1 MAISSESERYE
12 LEKLTTLVLNS
23 EKVFRSSIDEGVK
36 ALDLFHGR
44 NHLDA
49 AQITALELRGQP
61 KQIHNIIREF
71 AMKLAGYL
79 SATRKEIDV
88 KPTAQDYSSVANVT
102 TDVIR
107 TIHQWNDIEQLHFH
121 GVLKLLLTG
130 LSVVEFS
137 VKKNG
142 KKDKY
147 GRPYYDISNDLVP
160 HSECYPDPWSRN
172 TMYKD
177 ASMFSRRKWTGYY
190 DSVRLFGEDK
200 VKMMAPYESVFSY
213 TSGYDIPQDAKTDLS
228 VKESVMYEV
237 IHTVLREGDKTI
249 SYHWNHSAGILKKED
264 MIYKN
269 IKFPYMVQRLF
280 PVDNMQEYYGVF
292 RDLFGTQDAINHS
305 IISMQHMLNTSKV
318 LIEEDAVKNV
328 QSFINEYNAIN
339 GVAVVQSGALKD
351 GKIKIQ
357 TFTPDLT
364 NYQNKV
370 QQDIDRAQRSIPI
383 NDAFQGLAPASDSGL
398 KVQIQQQSVIT
409 GQTYAVIGSDS
420 LLKQI
425 AIGNLELVKQYWTAE
440 QIIRVTDGPDR
451 DRWVQVNSPVVDPL
465 SGDMIFQVVRD
476 PDTGKPVKDENGKF
490 LMAPM
495 VNSDNTIGA
504 GEYEMIVKTRPSGI
518 GLQENEEMIMMAIQG
533 TGQIIG
539 QINPADVLS
548 MYAYLIRGKD
558 AKNSEDIAKIIEQ
571 NATMLRNRP
580 QLAAP
585 QGSSEP
591 VAA

>member
-1 MAISSESERYE
+1 MAISSSLEREE
-12 LEKLTTLVLNS
+12 LNKLETLALNS
-23 EKVFRSSIDEGVK
+23 EKVYRSSIDEGVH

-44 NHLDA
+44 KHLDA
-49 AQITALELRGQP
+49 EQVSILENRGQP

-88 KPTAQDYSSVANVT
+88 KPTSQDYSAVANVT

-107 TIHQWNDIEQLHFH
+107 TINQWNDIESMHFH
-121 GVLKLLLTG
+121 GVLRLLLTG
-130 LSVVEFS
+130 ISVVEFS

-142 KKDKY
+142 KRDKY
-147 GRPYYDISNDLVP
+147 GRPYYDIVTDLVP
-160 HSECYPDPWSRN
+160 HTECFLDPWSRN

-177 ASMFSRRKWTGYY
+177 AGMFTRRKWVSYY
-190 DSVRLFGEDK
+190 DAVRLFGADK
-200 VKMMAPYESVFSY
+200 VNQMVPYESIFSFQQ
-213 TSGYDIPQDAKTDLS
+213 GYDIPQDAKTDE
-228 VKESVMYEV
+228 VIKESVMYEV
-237 IHTVLREGDKTI
+237 IHTSLREDTKTV

-264 MIYKN
+264 MTYKN

-305 IISMQHMLNTSKV
+305 IIAMQHMLNTSKV
-318 LIEEDAVKNV
+318 IIEDDAVKDLKKFVN
-328 QSFINEYNAIN
+328 SYNAVN
-339 GVAVVQSGALKD
+339 GVAVVNPGALKD
-351 GKIKIQ
+351 GKVKIQ
-357 TFTPDLT
+357 TFTTDLL

-398 KVQIQQQSVIT
+398 KVQVQQQSVIT

-425 AIGNLELVKQYWTAE
+425 ATGTLELVKQYWTAE
-440 QIIRVTDGPDR
+440 QVIRVTEGPDR
-451 DRWVQVNSPVVDPL
+451 DRWVKVNSPVVDPL
-465 SGDMIFQVVRD
+465 TGDMIFQVVRD
-476 PDTGKPVKDENGKF
+476 PETDKPMKDEDGKF

-495 VNSDNTIGA
+495 VSADNTIGA
-504 GEYEMIVKTRPSGI
+504 GEYELLIKTRPSGI
-518 GLQENEEMIMMAIQG
+518 GLQENEDMIRMAIQG

-539 QINPADVLS
+539 QMNPADVLS
-548 MYAYLIRGKD
+548 MYALLIRGKD
-558 AKNSEDIAKIIEQ
+558 AKNSEDIAKIIED
-571 NATMLRNRP
+571 NATILRNNP
-580 QLAAP
+580 AALP
-585 QGSSEP
+585 PANTAP